1 MFLQCWFEHV
11 WFSYSVCWLIILHD
25 INFEVGLPV
34 NSAEAVHVSSPLP
47 VVEWPTYPT
56 PTPEAARTEWNWMTG
71 HDVEWLAYDLLYF
84 LMTRAELDR
93 FPEKVMGHAMIWSK
107 TQAWINNFTDKYSDS
122 INFKKLGPLWVK
134 NIPTSWQNVVPPP
147 ERESVEILGF
157 RVFVF
162 SQQKHS
168 MRLWSAFFW
177 DVSCSSTYFDFWRE
191 IHVY

>member
-25 INFEVGLPV
+25 ISFEVGLPV

-84 LMTRAELDR
+84 LMTR
-93 FPEKVMGHAMIWSK
+93 GWTWSISRK
-107 TQAWINNFTDKYSDS
+107 SDGS
-122 INFKKLGPLWVK
+122 CHDMVK
-134 NIPTSWQNVVPPP
+134 NSSLDKQFHWQIFRLDQFQKTWTTVGEKHPNFVAECGATSGKGKCRDP
-147 ERESVEILGF
+147 RFSCF
-157 RVFVF
+157 RVFAT
-162 SQQKHS
+162 KHS
-168 MRLWSAFFW
+168 MCLWNAFFLR
-177 DVSCSSTYFDFWRE
+177 CE
-191 IHVY
+191 L